1 MRRLA
6 VVSGF
11 LVCMLGAADARANSI
26 AIGSQLRLNDG
37 PGING
42 GGEFHA
48 DVFPFGGPYDF
59 ITFCLQLNE
68 FFTYGQTMYVGGIT
82 DHTVTGNDPLSPQT
96 AFLYAAFSNGTLS
109 NYAFSGNVLFN
120 GVTYDRVATGTALQ
134 MAFWSLENEVTR
146 DAGGV
151 FRSAY
156 TSTDFGTSPL
166 TDYYIAQANA
176 AGWTGIGNVP
186 VLNLFGSYSPTSGFS
201 EHRQDQLYL
210 TPVPEPGSLVLLGAG
225 LLLVGRRLRRS
236 GFSARPTSASS
247 SIPRNSLASKA

>member
-1 MRRLA
+1 MYARRGRCPREFHRDRQSA
-6 VVSGF
+6 P
-11 LVCMLGAADARANSI
+11 AERRA
-26 AIGSQLRLNDG
+26 
-37 PGING
+37 GING

-109 NYAFSGNVLFN
+109 NYAFRATCCSTVSPTIAWPRAPRCRWRSGLSRTKSPAMPVVSF
-120 GVTYDRVATGTALQ
+120 G
-134 MAFWSLENEVTR
+134 
-146 DAGGV
+146 
-151 FRSAY
+151 SAY
-156 TSTDFGTSPL
+156 TSTNFGTSPL

-176 AGWTGIGNVP
+176 AGWTGIGNVR